1 MREEKQAI
9 IRIEHLNKQYIV
21 DKKPVDVLKDISLE
35 IKEGE
40 FVTIVGHSGCGKAH
54 CFVLYRGWHNMRS
67 ALWSATDIRSK
78 DRDRSAAWHSG
89 RQSQEGLSTIRRF
102 FYWMNRSERWMP

>member
-40 FVTIVGHSGCGKAH
+40 FVTIVGFFTVFMK
-54 CFVLYRGWHNMRS
+54 YRGV
-67 ALWSATDIRSK
+67 
-78 DRDRSAAWHSG
+78 
-89 RQSQEGLSTIRRF
+89 F
-102 FYWMNRSERWMP
+102 

>member
-1 MREEKQAI
+1 MQSAKERTGKMREEKQAI

-40 FVTIVGHSGCGKAH
+40 FVTIVGHSTLLRIISGLAEYEDGIVERNGHKVEGPGPQCGNRKRA
-54 CFVLYRGWHNMRS
+54 CQ
-67 ALWSATDIRSK
+67 
-78 DRDRSAAWHSG
+78 
-89 RQSQEGLSTIRRF
+89 QSEDSFIG
-102 FYWMNRSERWMP
+102 

>member
-40 FVTIVGHSGCGKAH
+40 FVTIVGHSGCGKST
-54 CFVLYRGWHNMRS
+54 LLR
-67 ALWSATDIRSK
+67 II
-78 DRDRSAAWHSG
+78 
-89 RQSQEGLSTIRRF
+89 SQI
-102 FYWMNRSERWMP
+102 P

>member
-1 MREEKQAI
+1 MQNAKERTGKMREEKQAI

-40 FVTIVGHSGCGKAH
+40 FVTIVGHSGCGKSTLLRIISGLAEYEEIGRAH
-54 CFVLYRGWHNMRS
+54 V
-67 ALWSATDIRSK
+67 
-78 DRDRSAAWHSG
+78 
-89 RQSQEGLSTIRRF
+89 
-102 FYWMNRSERWMP
+102 

>member
-9 IRIEHLNKQYIV
+9 IQIEHLNKQYIV

-40 FVTIVGHSGCGKAH
+40 FVTIVGHSGC
-54 CFVLYRGWHNMRS
+54 
-67 ALWSATDIRSK
+67 
-78 DRDRSAAWHSG
+78 
-89 RQSQEGLSTIRRF
+89 
-102 FYWMNRSERWMP
+102 

>member
-1 MREEKQAI
+1 MQNAKERTGKMREEKQAI

-40 FVTIVGHSGCGKAH
+40 FVTIVGHSGCGKSTL
-54 CFVLYRGWHNMRS
+54 FLP
-67 ALWSATDIRSK
+67 
-78 DRDRSAAWHSG
+78 SG
-89 RQSQEGLSTIRRF
+89 RSLVCGQKRF
-102 FYWMNRSERWMP
+102 FRRLETGITVLRQRNVQRRHENPLASILFPVH